1 MGDLGGLSLHT
12 AITPQALWSPGSE
25 SAPVPGSGEAA
36 VTLPSRQETDREQE
50 IKATLQTIPENKM
63 HTGKDFNQAK
73 VMERWAGVDLN
84 RDSGKEEGTPDLSPE
99 GGEGADCGR
108 GQGRS
113 PGRDSHG
120 PAALPRG
127 PCSTCGD
134 PASTCLLTKFL
145 HLQPGA
151 LWGGG
156 GGVGT
161 QNSS

>member
-1 MGDLGGLSLHT
+1 MSKKSKQH
-12 AITPQALWSPGSE
+12 W
-25 SAPVPGSGEAA
+25 
-36 VTLPSRQETDREQE
+36 RQFQRIRCILERT
-50 IKATLQTIPENKM
+50 
-63 HTGKDFNQAK
+63 NQAK
-73 VMERWAGVDLN
+73 VMERWVGVDLN
-84 RDSGKEEGTPDLSPE
+84 RDSGKEEGTSDLSPE

-127 PCSTCGD
+127 PCRTRGD

-156 GGVGT
+156 GGHT
-161 QNSS
+161 E